1 MIYFAP
7 DALVTEQM
15 GGQLATCCEC
25 PSILYLL
32 GEMGTG
38 KTTFVRG
45 FLKAL
50 GYTGTV
56 RSPTYTL
63 LEPYPLADC
72 TVYHVDLYR
81 ISDPEELDYL
91 GLRDYLATQMICLI
105 EWPQRGGYLT
115 PAADLEI
122 HLAYHQLGRCLTWRS
137 CSERGQRIVA
147 QTAKLFTRYENC

>member
-1 MIYFAP
+1 MTYFAP
-7 DALVTEQM
+7 NALITEQM
-15 GGQLATCCEC
+15 GGQLATCCKC

-32 GEMGTG
+32 GEMGVG

-72 TVYHVDLYR
+72 TVYHLDLYR

-105 EWPQRGGYLT
+105 EWPQHGGYLT
-115 PAADLEI
+115 PVADLEV
-122 HLAYHQLGRCLTWRS
+122 HLTYHHLGRCLTLRP
-137 CSERGQRIVA
+137 CSERGQHIVT
-147 QTAKLFTRYENC
+147 QVDKLFVRYENY